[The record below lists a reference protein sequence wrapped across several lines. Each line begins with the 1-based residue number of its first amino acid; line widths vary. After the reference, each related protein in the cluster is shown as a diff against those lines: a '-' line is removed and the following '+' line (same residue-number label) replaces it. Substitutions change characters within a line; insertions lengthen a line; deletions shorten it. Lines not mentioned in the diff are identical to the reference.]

1 MTTPSH
7 PENPSPSSPSVPE
20 WKQPASPGNPSASE
34 QSGSQRSTHSPALS
48 SPTATPASQ
57 TSAPLLNTPNGLF
70 QLEMWTSSS
79 AEPHANPT
87 ALPASGSASMTP
99 ADSLCS
105 PFLDWLIASNPGI
118 SYGRTFQASSRLVTR
133 EDLISPNSSLDWG
146 TSGMGSP
153 TGCLTLKASESVG
166 CTHIDAAGQRC
177 RNADAESL
185 SSLAEILEV
194 GEIAQRF
201 YLSPKAA
208 AGILRRSQ
216 RRGKTL
222 PPMLEKALRQTCS
235 GQEAISPTQSD

>member
-1 MTTPSH
+1 M
-7 PENPSPSSPSVPE
+7 
-20 WKQPASPGNPSASE
+20 
-34 QSGSQRSTHSPALS
+34 
-48 SPTATPASQ
+48 
-57 TSAPLLNTPNGLF
+57 
-70 QLEMWTSSS
+70 EMSIFSS
-79 AEPHANPT
+79 AEPLARAT
-87 ALPASGSASMTP
+87 ALPANGSDSTIP

-105 PFLDWLIASNPGI
+105 PFLDWLIESNPNT
-118 SYGRTFQASSRLVTR
+118 SYGKMFQESSHLGIR
-133 EDLISPNSSLDWG
+133 EDLTSPNSSLDWQ

-153 TGCLTLKASESVG
+153 TGFLTLKALESVG
-166 CTHIDAAGQRC
+166 CTHIAEGGQQC